1 MEDEKE
7 NNSMKEMKGADRTV
21 DLPVNESESLKGHE
35 YSEIKPYKK
44 SSASP
49 QQKKSPPPSV
59 LRHTFEAKG
68 AD

>member
-21 DLPVNESESLKGHE
+21 DKPVNESESLKGHE
-35 YSEIKPYKK
+35 YSEIKPSKK